1 VGSLQPGKM
10 ADIVDST
17 IFGVKPKLIIK
28 GSFIPYLLMGDPNA
42 SIPTPEPVHYRHM
55 FGALGRAK
63 YSTSV
68 TFTSK
73 LAIKN
78 SLLKKLGLK
87 KKLLPVK
94 GCRNIGKKDMI
105 LNDLTPE
112 INIDPE
118 TYIVKVNGKVATT
131 ESASKLALSRLYN
144 LL

>member
-78 SLLKKLGLK
+78 SLLKKLVLK

-94 GCRNIGKKDMI
+94 G
-105 LNDLTPE
+105 
-112 INIDPE
+112 
-118 TYIVKVNGKVATT
+118 
-131 ESASKLALSRLYN
+131 LS
-144 LL
+144 

>member
-1 VGSLQPGKM
+1 
-10 ADIVDST
+10 
-17 IFGVKPKLIIK
+17 
-28 GSFIPYLLMGDPNA
+28 MGDPNA